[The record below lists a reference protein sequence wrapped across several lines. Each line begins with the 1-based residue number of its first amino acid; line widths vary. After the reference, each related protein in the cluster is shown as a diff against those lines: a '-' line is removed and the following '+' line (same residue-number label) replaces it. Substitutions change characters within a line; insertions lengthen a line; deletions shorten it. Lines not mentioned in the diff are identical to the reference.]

1 MTNSFYGQ
9 ISLMEEPTANVRMNN
24 RDEVKYFFRINS
36 FKINMPQ
43 RIISWDLDGGSDR
56 GSAA

>member
-1 MTNSFYGQ
+1 
-9 ISLMEEPTANVRMNN
+9 MEEPTANVRMNN